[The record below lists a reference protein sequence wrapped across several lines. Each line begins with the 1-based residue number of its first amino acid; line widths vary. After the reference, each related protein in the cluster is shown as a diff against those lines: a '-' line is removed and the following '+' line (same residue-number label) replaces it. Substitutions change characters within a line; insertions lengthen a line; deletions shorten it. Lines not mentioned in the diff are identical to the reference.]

1 MDAPV
6 VAALITSSV
15 ALVVA
20 AGGAVRSE
28 LARASD
34 RRYERR
40 RRFLIDAQ
48 DAALTLR
55 DALRSYGAALQ
66 TSALQIST
74 SQRQRGVAVPVG
86 PQVRAA
92 ETAAAVAEGR
102 LTVARSRVD
111 DGAVVAALVHWQE
124 QARVGLIDIAEQEAS
139 TEEAAFAEVNRLIGA
154 GLRSAD
160 GRG

>member
-15 ALVVA
+15 ALLVA

-66 TSALQIST
+66 ASALE
-74 SQRQRGVAVPVG
+74 RQRGIAMPVG
-86 PQVRAA
+86 PQVRAGEA
-92 ETAAAVAEGR
+92 AAAVAEGR

-111 DGAVVAALVHWQE
+111 DDAVVAALLDWQK
-124 QARVGLIDIAEQEAS
+124 QARIGLIDIPEQEAS
-139 TEEAAFAEVNRLIGA
+139 TEEDAFADVNRLIGA
-154 GLRSAD
+154 ALRSAD